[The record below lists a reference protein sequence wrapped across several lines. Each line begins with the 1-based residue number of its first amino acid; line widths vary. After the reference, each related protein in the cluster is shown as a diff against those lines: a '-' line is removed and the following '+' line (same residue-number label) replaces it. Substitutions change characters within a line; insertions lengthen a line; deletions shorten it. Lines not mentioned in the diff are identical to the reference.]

1 MHLRISSKLPI
12 SDVQKAFTSTFPFLK
27 IEFFKG
33 RRLHYLL
40 PGEHNIEEA
49 QKKITEGSIE
59 ITGEMKVRELEQALD
74 KLFPLHTQVF
84 RRSGNIWLETTMTDD
99 WTLAQQNE
107 HGREISESNNQ
118 KDIIKDDYDLSR
130 NND

>member
-1 MHLRISSKLPI
+1 MHLHISSKLPI
-12 SDVQKAFTSTFPFLK
+12 SDVQKAFSSTFPYLK
-27 IEFFKG
+27 IEFFKNNSV
-33 RRLHYLL
+33 HHLL
-40 PGEHNIEEA
+40 PDDHNIAEA

-59 ITGEMKVRELEQALD
+59 ITGEMKVRDLEQALG
-74 KLFPLHTQVF
+74 KLFPLRAHIF

-107 HGREISESNNQ
+107 HGREISASGNK
-118 KDIIKDDYDLSR
+118 KDTVKDDYDLSR